1 MITLESADNALKKV
15 YLYVISN
22 QIDAGNVCCDSS

>member
-1 MITLESADNALKKV
+1 MVTLTNADNALKKV
-15 YLYVISN
+15 YLDVVSN

>member
-1 MITLESADNALKKV
+1 MVTLKSAENALKSL
-15 YLYVISN
+15 YLGVVSD

>member
-1 MITLESADNALKKV
+1 MISLTTADNALKNM
-15 YLYVISN
+15 YLGVVAN

>member
-1 MITLESADNALKKV
+1 MVTLQSAENALKTV
-15 YLYVISN
+15 YLGVVAN

>member
-1 MITLESADNALKKV
+1 MVTLNTAENALKTV
-15 YLYVISN
+15 YLGVVAD